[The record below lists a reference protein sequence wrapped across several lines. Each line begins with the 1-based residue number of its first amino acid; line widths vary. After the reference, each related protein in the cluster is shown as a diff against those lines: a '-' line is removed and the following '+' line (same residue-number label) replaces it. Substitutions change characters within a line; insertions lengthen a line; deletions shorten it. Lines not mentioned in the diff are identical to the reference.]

1 MVIPQHMNEKA
12 IKGGKLK
19 AKTKTA
25 QLKSLINKGIEFNLT
40 LSGRTM
46 EFDDDAKCVKGC

>member
-1 MVIPQHMNEKA
+1 MNEKA

-25 QLKSLINKGIEFNLT
+25 QLKSLINKGIAFHLP

-46 EFDDDAKCVKGC
+46 EFDGDAKCVKGC